1 MRLLENRLIHA
12 FLKGVSGLTYSC
24 RVIFTLMKIGAVKTI
39 FAEGRN
45 DFFPVFYTERI
56 DKGTE
61 TKSFVLCKMNALFTQ
76 NL

>member
-1 MRLLENRLIHA
+1 
-12 FLKGVSGLTYSC
+12 
-24 RVIFTLMKIGAVKTI
+24 MKIGAVKTI